1 MRFTLNNGV
10 EMPAIGY
17 GVFRMTEPDA
27 CEEAVVQAIQA
38 GYRLIDTAAA
48 YGNEEAV
55 GRAIRRCGAPREELF
70 ITTKLWIPDT
80 SREGTRRGVD
90 ASLQRLGLDE
100 LDLFVIHQPYH
111 DCYGAWQTLEELYE
125 EGRVRAIGVDNFTQ
139 ERMAD
144 FLFWNRIRP
153 AVNLPECNPFFQ
165 REDEHAYLAGE
176 GIQMQAWSPL
186 SAGQMN
192 LFQNE
197 TLCDIGRAH
206 GKSAAQV
213 VLRWLIQR
221 GIVPI
226 VKSANPERMREN
238 LNIFDFELSAE
249 EMRRISEL
257 DTGRTCLAPRRTAAE
272 VTSFLKQAVSGRAPS
287 GKVDSAG
294 SARD

>member
-55 GRAIRRCGAPREELF
+55 GRAIRRCGVPREELF

-80 SREGTRRGVD
+80 SRKGARRGFE

-139 ERMAD
+139 DRMAD

-153 AVNLPECNPFFQ
+153 AVNLLECNPFF
-165 REDEHAYLAGE
+165 
-176 GIQMQAWSPL
+176 
-186 SAGQMN
+186 
-192 LFQNE
+192 
-197 TLCDIGRAH
+197 
-206 GKSAAQV
+206 
-213 VLRWLIQR
+213 
-221 GIVPI
+221 
-226 VKSANPERMREN
+226 
-238 LNIFDFELSAE
+238 
-249 EMRRISEL
+249 
-257 DTGRTCLAPRRTAAE
+257 
-272 VTSFLKQAVSGRAPS
+272 
-287 GKVDSAG
+287 
-294 SARD
+294 